1 MTYAMADIEQ
11 DRKYSGCEHYQRKC
25 SLLAPCCNR
34 FYTCRFCH
42 DENENHKLNRND
54 VEQVKCLKCQKVA
67 EVQSHCVNCNE
78 EFARYFCQ
86 ICRLYDEVDKG
97 QFHCKECGICRV
109 GGRENFFH
117 CGKCGLCL
125 GVGLQ
130 NKHKCIEK
138 VSQGNCPVCM
148 ENRIFEEILEEHHP
162 GFSECEMYSI
172 RVECAS
178 DAAGPWLEVQQ
189 TNIQVGEATNNLNI
203 KTCFEDY
210 IKTGGYTCPLCNQS
224 MLSMRNVWR
233 MLDQEV
239 RNTQMPEE
247 YANYRVQILCRDCH
261 KECKVLFHVI
271 GLKCQHCGSYN
282 TCRTAENE
290 ETLDEVVTPQEDG
303 GNAEDAEENEENLV
317 AESDDSSAGRQESS
331 SVGDDNM
338 QLDQDGSSPNQ
349 DGGTSETVQGVCDE
363 VTSEDSDSWQ
373 TAGESDPDGETK

>member
-148 ENRIFEEILEEHHP
+148 EDLHTA
-162 GFSECEMYSI
+162 
-172 RVECAS
+172 RV
-178 DAAGPWLEVQQ
+178 AAHVPPCGHL
-189 TNIQVGEATNNLNI
+189 IHS
-203 KTCFEDY
+203 TCFEDY